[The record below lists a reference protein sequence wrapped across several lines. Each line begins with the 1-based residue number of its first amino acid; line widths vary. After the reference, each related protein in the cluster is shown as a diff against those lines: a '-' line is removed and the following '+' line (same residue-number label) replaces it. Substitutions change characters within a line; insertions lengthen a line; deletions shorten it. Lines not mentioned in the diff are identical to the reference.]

1 MLLDRLRLRFS
12 LPLLVLAVA
21 TVGPWAPAPRAQTI
35 SAVMQVGLRILD
47 PVLTPADTA
56 RNHGYMIYDTLL
68 AADENFEIRPQMA
81 KDWQVSADNRTYT
94 FTLRDGLKWH
104 DGAPVKAED
113 CVASIKRWAIE
124 DKLGQVL
131 MSMVGSIT
139 AVDDKAFQ
147 IVLKEPTGLVLSALG
162 KTSTLTPFMMPKR
175 MAETPSTEAI
185 KEHIGSGP
193 FRFLAA
199 EFKPGVKAVYEKN
212 RDYLPRGEPPSW
224 GAGGKVVHVDRVEW
238 VTMPDTMTTLNALL
252 NGEIDY
258 VEQVP
263 FDLAP
268 MVEGRADVKLA
279 VLDKLGSWTY
289 LRFNHL
295 QPPFDNKAIRQA
307 AMYAIGQEDV
317 LKTLIGNPKYY
328 KTCAAVFGCGT
339 PYASDYGKDI
349 MVPANAERARQLLK
363 DAKYDGTKVVI
374 LRPTDNAMRGAQPL
388 VVADQ
393 LKKAGFTVELQAM
406 DWLSVGTRARSKEP
420 TSKGGWSIYVTGG
433 LILSSSDP
441 LSNFPVA
448 ANGPN
453 AMNGWPDVPRIEE
466 LKAKFAR
473 TGDKAELNR
482 IAEELQRLVVDEAT
496 FQPLGQ
502 YDILSAYST
511 KLSGVLEAPLP
522 LFWNMKKAAR

>member
-1 MLLDRLRLRFS
+1 MSFDRLGLRIG
-12 LPLLVLAVA
+12 LPLLALSMLTAS
-21 TVGPWAPAPRAQTI
+21 PWAPVARAQTVT
-35 SAVMQVGLRILD
+35 AVMQVGLRILD
-47 PVLTPADTA
+47 PVLTTADTA

-68 AADENFEIRPQMA
+68 AADENFEIRPQMV
-81 KDWQVSADNRTYT
+81 KDWQVSADNKTYT

-104 DGAPVKAED
+104 DGAPVRSED
-113 CVASIKRWAIE
+113 CVASIKRWAKE

-131 MSMVGSIT
+131 MSMVGDIV
-139 AVDDKAFQ
+139 AVDDKTFRIA
-147 IVLKEPTGLVLSALG
+147 LKESTGLVLSALG
-162 KTSTLTPFMMPKR
+162 KTSTLAPFMMPKR

-185 KEHIGSGP
+185 KEHVGSGP
-193 FRFLAA
+193 FKFIAA
-199 EFKPGVKAVYEKN
+199 DFKPGVKAVYEKN
-212 RDYLPRGEPPSW
+212 KDYLPRSEPPSW
-224 GAGGKVVHVDRVEW
+224 GAGGKVVHIDRVEW

-268 MVEGRADVKLA
+268 MVEGRPDIKVA

-289 LRFNHL
+289 VRFNHL
-295 QPPFDNKAIRQA
+295 QPPFDNKLIRQA
-307 AMYAIGQEDV
+307 AMHAIGQEDI
-317 LKTLIGNPKYY
+317 LKALIGNPKYY
-328 KTCAAVFGCGT
+328 NTCAAVFGCGT

-349 MVPANAERARQLLK
+349 IIPSNVERARQLLK
-363 DAKYDGTKVVI
+363 EANYDGTKIVI
-374 LRPTDNAMRGAQPL
+374 LRPTDNAMRGAQPV

-406 DWLSVGTRARSKEP
+406 DWLSVGNRTRSKEP
-420 TSKGGWSIYVTGG
+420 ISKGGWSLYVTGG

-473 TGDKAELNR
+473 TSDKTELKR
-482 IAEELQRLVVDEAT
+482 IAEELQKLVVDEAT
-496 FQPLGQ
+496 FQPVGQ

-511 KLSGVLEAPLP
+511 KLSGVLDAPLP
-522 LFWNMKKAAR
+522 LFWNIKKAAR

>member
-1 MLLDRLRLRFS
+1 MSLDRLRLRLG
-12 LPLLVLAVA
+12 LPLLALSMVTAGQWV
-21 TVGPWAPAPRAQTI
+21 PAAKAQTVT
-35 SAVMQVGLRILD
+35 AVMQVGLRILD
-47 PVLTPADTA
+47 PVLTTADTA

-68 AADENFEIRPQMA
+68 AADEKFDIRPQMV
-81 KDWQVSADNRTYT
+81 KDWQVSADNKTYT

-113 CVASIKRWAIE
+113 CVASIKRWATE
-124 DKLGQVL
+124 DKLGQTL
-131 MSMVGSIT
+131 MSMVGGIE
-139 AVDDKAFQ
+139 VIDDKTFR
-147 IVLKEPTGLVLSALG
+147 IVLKEPTGLVLGALG
-162 KTSTLTPFMMPKR
+162 KTSTLAPFMMPKR
-175 MAETPSTEAI
+175 VAETPSTEAI
-185 KEHIGSGP
+185 KEYIGSGP
-193 FRFLAA
+193 FKFVVAD
-199 EFKPGVKAVYEKN
+199 FKPGVKAVYEKN
-212 RDYLPRGEPPSW
+212 KDYVPRSEPPSW
-224 GAGGKVVHVDRVEW
+224 GAGGKVVHIDRVEW

-268 MVEGRADVKLA
+268 MVESRRDIKLA

-289 LRFNHL
+289 VRFNHL

-307 AMYAIGQEDV
+307 AMQAIGQEDV
-317 LKTLIGNPKYY
+317 LKALIGNPKYY

-339 PYASDYGKDI
+339 PYASDYGKEI
-349 MVPANAERARQLLK
+349 LIPSNIERARQLLK
-363 DAKYDGTKVVI
+363 EANYDGAKVVI
-374 LRPTDNAMRGAQPL
+374 LRPTDNAMRGAQP
-388 VVADQ
+388 VVIADQ
-393 LKKAGFTVELQAM
+393 LKKAGFNVELQAM
-406 DWLSVGTRARSKEP
+406 DWLSVGNRSRSKEQA
-420 TSKGGWSIYVTGG
+420 SKGGWSLYATGG

-448 ANGPN
+448 ANGAN

-473 TGDKAELNR
+473 TNDKAELKR
-482 IAEELQRLVVDEAT
+482 IADELQKLVVDEAT

-511 KLSGVLEAPLP
+511 KLSDVLEAPVP